1 MISSAGRLSDQEPA
15 IPVGSLIRTLSDVA
29 LDVTQPVVVLECLV
43 ALNLLARELFVGRLS
58 PFIWKIH
65 QIPRTPIAFSTLRR
79 SPRYS
84 PSATQG
90 AAQLLNSSHHQ

>member
-29 LDVTQPVVVLECLV
+29 LDVMQPVVVLECLV
-43 ALNLLARELFVGRLS
+43 ALNLLARELFVGMLP

-65 QIPRTPIAFSTLRR
+65 QIL
-79 SPRYS
+79 
-84 PSATQG
+84 
-90 AAQLLNSSHHQ
+90 